1 MRMQFAGFLVDSST
15 RQVLRDG
22 IPIHLSPKALQLL
35 LILIQAA
42 PRALGKR
49 ELLERVWPET
59 FVSESSLGN
68 VVAELRRA
76 LRDRSP
82 SGFVRTIHGFGYAF
96 NAPLTAV
103 TGPAGE
109 NASYR
114 LLWGVREISLG
125 EGINVLGRD
134 RDSVAWIDAATVS
147 RQHARIDISDGE
159 ATLEDLES
167 KNGTYIGGE
176 RISIPR
182 RLRDGD
188 QIRLG
193 RVQMTFRIFRAGG
206 STRTDAPP

>member
-1 MRMQFAGFLVDSST
+1 MRIQFAGFLVDSST
-15 RQVLRDG
+15 RQVLREG
-22 IPIHLSPKALQLL
+22 TPIHLSPKALQLI
-35 LILIQAA
+35 LILAQEA

-49 ELLERVWPET
+49 ELLERIWPET

-103 TGPAGE
+103 TGPADE

-114 LLWGVREISLG
+114 LFWGVREISLG

-147 RQHARIDISDGE
+147 RQHARINISDGE
-159 ATLEDLES
+159 VTLEDLES
-167 KNGTYIGGE
+167 KNGTFVRGE
-176 RISIPR
+176 RISVER

-206 STRTDAPP
+206 STQTDAPP